1 MRVLSSSP
9 RCLRAASAL
18 SRRADR
24 CRRSHAHVCS
34 AANDKNDVWSFFEG
48 VKKARP
54 LVASGSRRSQLLL
67 LALTLGSRRGS
78 TRKLSMR

>member
-18 SRRADR
+18 SRRAGR
-24 CRRSHAHVCS
+24 CRRSHTHVCS
-34 AANDKNDVWSFFEG
+34 AANDNNDVWSFFEG

-67 LALTLGSRRGS
+67 LLLTLGSRRGS
-78 TRKLSMR
+78 TRKSSMR